1 MNAQKTGTVEVA
13 ALLLALLLALALA
26 LALIVLSLGASA
38 NRAEAATAV
47 TKTFAHTTQTI
58 IPTGCAVGGTKG
70 GAEPY
75 PSSTFAYGFRKGTRI
90 LDVNLTLQNYNHTF
104 PDDVDVLLVHGTRS
118 RTVMSDV
125 GGSTDVNN
133 TTLTLD
139 DEAGLNKFLPNDGP
153 LVSGTFKPTN
163 VNFTA
168 TDTFPPSAPAGF
180 SPSPELSGFDGQ
192 KANGRWDLFVVD
204 DSLADCGKIGLWS
217 ITIRAR

>member
-125 GGSTDVNN
+125 GGSGDVTNI
-133 TTLTLD
+133 TLTLD
-139 DEAGLNKFLPNDGP
+139 DEATNGFLPDAAQ
-153 LVSGTFKPTN
+153 LVSGTFRPTN
-163 VNFTA
+163 FNA
-168 TDTFPPSAPAGF
+168 TDTFPPSAPVDFGVA
-180 SPSPELSGFDGQ
+180 PQLSGFDGQ

-204 DSLADCGKIGLWS
+204 DSSADCGKIGLWS